1 MFFDSQLWP
10 ARKSCSFRRET
21 MVFDKLLKVCIPSF
35 MDLLTKHSCQ
45 HKCRNACER
54 VYELICF
61 ICDIYSKCIWHITLI
76 HFPHDDQSR
85 ISHGVPRSVLG
96 SLLELFWG
104 CWDNVKS
111 LKYRRFLL
119 LFRNMGSPGGHE
131 GELRGAGGWP
141 GEPFGAFGVFWG
153 ALGSL
158 LMPLRC

>member
-10 ARKSCSFRRET
+10 ARNSCSFRGET

-35 MDLLTKHSCQ
+35 MEFLTKHSCQ

-61 ICDIYSKCIWHITLI
+61 ICDIYSKCIWHVTLI

-111 LKYRRFLL
+111 LKKRRFLM
-119 LFRNMGSPGGHE
+119 LFAIWDS
-131 GELRGAGGWP
+131 RGAMKESFGGLE
-141 GEPFGAFGVFWG
+141 GG
-153 ALGSL
+153 LGSL
-158 LMPLRC
+158 LGPLGSFEGLWEAF